1 MAENQNFIGK
11 GFAFPMQID
20 ALGGTEMSHDEE
32 NIRQC
37 MMLILGTAPGER
49 MRRPKFGC
57 AIHDILFEPNT
68 AVTAAKIEYEVKR
81 ALIDYEPRIGD
92 VEVTAKPDENE
103 QSRMNVT
110 IAYTIRKTNTK
121 ANLVYPFYLR
131 KEGEA

>member
-1 MAENQNFIGK
+1 MGKNKIIGS

-20 ALGGTEMSHDEE
+20 ALGGAELTSDDE
-32 NIRQC
+32 NIRQS
-37 MMLILGTAPGER
+37 MMCIIGTAPGER
-49 MRRPKFGC
+49 MMRPTFGC

-81 ALIDYEPRIGD
+81 SLTEFEPRIGD
-92 VEVTAKPDENE
+92 VEVSAKPDDSE

-110 IAYTIRKTNTK
+110 ISYTIRKTNTK

-131 KEGEA
+131 KEGEV